1 MGYRIYIPLKPKVI
15 PVTIVVPPTAKK
27 ESSKEP
33 VPIKEEEESEF

>member
-1 MGYRIYIPLKPKVI
+1 LRPKVI

-27 ESSKEP
+27 SRSSKEP